1 MGIRNV
7 LHSHSGQIIISV
19 LLGLGLSTLFRRIC
33 NNRSCM
39 IFKAAPLDKVKGQ
52 VFKFGK
58 KCYQYTIDAEKCNK
72 EKEKLN
78 YA

>member
-7 LHSHSGQIIISV
+7 LYSKSGQIIISV
-19 LLGLGLSTLFRRIC
+19 LLGLGLSTLFRRVC
-33 NNRSCM
+33 DNRSCM
-39 IFKAAPLDKVKGQ
+39 VFKAAPLDKVQGQ

-58 KCYQYTIDAEKCNK
+58 KCFEYTLDAEKCNK
-72 EKEKLN
+72 DKKKLN